1 MSWKC
6 SCEIGCLKVMAKA
19 TALKATVEAGLLALA
34 HNLRKKSSEIEGQ
47 GTKKIWSIVNTSP
60 ESAHQFL

>member
-1 MSWKC
+1 
-6 SCEIGCLKVMAKA
+6 MAKA

>member
-1 MSWKC
+1 
-6 SCEIGCLKVMAKA
+6 MAKA

-47 GTKKIWSIVNTSP
+47 RTKKIWSIVNTSL